1 MDSATTLCCTTCGT
15 PLLEASS
22 LDGLPTGDRPI
33 PGQPEAVRVR
43 LAAHVYEVRCIGCVR
58 EAA

>member
-1 MDSATTLCCTTCGT
+1 MTTLCCTTCGT

-22 LDGLPTGDRPI
+22 LDGLPTGDTPI
-33 PGQPEAVRVR
+33 PGQPEAVKVRV
-43 LAAHVYEVRCIGCVR
+43 AAHVYEVRCIGCVR